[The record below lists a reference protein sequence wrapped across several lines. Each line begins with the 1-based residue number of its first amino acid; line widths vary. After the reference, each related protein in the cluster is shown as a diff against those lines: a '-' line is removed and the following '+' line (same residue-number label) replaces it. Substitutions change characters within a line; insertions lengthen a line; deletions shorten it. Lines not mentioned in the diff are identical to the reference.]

1 MKRNLCSI
9 FLIIV
14 SIFLLL
20 STLFYNYQLNA
31 KDKLLQYVQEK
42 LASVTEKLELTIRKS
57 DELAVQLDHTTKS
70 LDKANET
77 ISALKSTE
85 YELIYLG
92 DFKLTHYYT
101 EKREHICGTGDNLT
115 AIGTEVVPGISV
127 AVDPSVIP
135 YGSQVYIEGYGW
147 RIAENCGGWVN
158 GKHIGIA
165 VDTHAEASSMGVKNG
180 GVWILAQK
188 GLDNTK

>member
-57 DELAVQLDHTTKS
+57 DELSVQLDHTTKS

-85 YELIYLG
+85 YELVYLG
-92 DFKLTHYYT
+92 DFKLTNYCT

-147 RIAENCGGWVN
+147 RIAEDCGCWVN
-158 GKHIGIA
+158 GKHIDIA

>member
-1 MKRNLCSI
+1 MRRNLCSI
-9 FLIIV
+9 FLIVV

-20 STLFYNYQLNA
+20 STLFYNYQLNT

-77 ISALKSTE
+77 ISALKSIE
-85 YELIYLG
+85 YELVYLG
-92 DFKLTHYYT
+92 DFKLTHYCI
-101 EKREHICGTGDNLT
+101 EEFDHICGNGDGLTVTGT
-115 AIGTEVVPGISV
+115 KITVGETI
-127 AVDPSVIP
+127 AVDPEIIP
-135 YGSQVYIEGYGW
+135 YGTQVYIEGYGW
-147 RIAENCGGWVN
+147 CTADDCGGAVN
-158 GKHIGIA
+158 GKHIDIA
-165 VDTHAEASSMGVKNG
+165 VETHEEALSKGVKNG
-180 GVWILAQK
+180 GVWILVQK

>member
-85 YELIYLG
+85 YELVYLG
-92 DFKLTHYYT
+92 DFKLTHYCT
-101 EKREHICGTGDNLT
+101 GKREHICGTGDNLT
-115 AIGTEVVPGISV
+115 AIDTEVVPGISV

-147 RIAENCGGWVN
+147 RIAEDCGSWVN
-158 GKHIGIA
+158 GKHIDIA

>member
-20 STLFYNYQLNA
+20 STLFDNYQLNA

-85 YELIYLG
+85 YELVYLG

-101 EKREHICGTGDNLT
+101 GKREHTCGTGDNLT

-147 RIAENCGGWVN
+147 RIAEYCGGCVN
-158 GKHIGIA
+158 GKHIDIA

>member
-1 MKRNLCSI
+1 MRRNLCSI
-9 FLIIV
+9 FLIVV

-20 STLFYNYQLNA
+20 STLFYNYQLNT

-77 ISALKSTE
+77 ISALKSIE
-85 YELIYLG
+85 YELVYLG
-92 DFKLTHYYT
+92 DFKLTHYCI
-101 EKREHICGTGDNLT
+101 EEFDHICGNGDGFTATGT
-115 AIGTEVVPGISV
+115 KIAVGKTI
-127 AVDPSVIP
+127 AVDPEIIP
-135 YGSQVYIEGYGW
+135 YGTQVYIEGYGW
-147 RIAENCGGWVN
+147 RIAEDCGGWVN
-158 GKHIGIA
+158 GKHIDIA

-180 GVWILAQK
+180 GVWILVDK
-188 GLDNTK
+188 EG

>member
-85 YELIYLG
+85 YELVYLG
-92 DFKLTHYYT
+92 DFKLTHYCT
-101 EKREHICGTGDNLT
+101 EKREHICGAGDNLT

-135 YGSQVYIEGYGW
+135 YGSQVYIDGYGW
-147 RIAENCGGWVN
+147 RIAENCGGLVN
-158 GKHIGIA
+158 GKHIDIA
-165 VDTHAEASSMGVKNG
+165 VDTHTEASSMGVKNG

>member
-57 DELAVQLDHTTKS
+57 DELSVQLDHTTKS

-85 YELIYLG
+85 YELVYLG
-92 DFKLTHYYT
+92 DFKLTHL
-101 EKREHICGTGDNLT
+101 CGTGDNLT

-158 GKHIGIA
+158 GKHIDIA
-165 VDTHAEASSMGVKNG
+165 VDTHAEASSMGVENG